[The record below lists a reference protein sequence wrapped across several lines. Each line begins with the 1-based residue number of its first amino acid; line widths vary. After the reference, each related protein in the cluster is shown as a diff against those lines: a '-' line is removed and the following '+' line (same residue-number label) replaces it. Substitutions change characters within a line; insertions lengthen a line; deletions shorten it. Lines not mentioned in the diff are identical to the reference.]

1 MALCFQ
7 PAAVTGALLVWWPT
21 TCGTLRIRAQPVS
34 GVGALCDIA
43 SEVCL
48 CVSALCDVA
57 ILLICI
63 LANIFGQKRSEHS
76 EFDVFGGVVMKVSG
90 DLKGKTRIDE

>member
-1 MALCFQ
+1 MC
-7 PAAVTGALLVWWPT
+7 GA
-21 TCGTLRIRAQPVS
+21 LRIRAQPVS
-34 GVGALCDIA
+34 GVGALCDIT
-43 SEVCL
+43 SVVCL

-63 LANIFGQKRSEHS
+63 LANIFGLKRSEHN

-90 DLKGKTRIDE
+90 DIKGKTKIDK